1 MKILQRID
9 KALTRAEEYTLTFLL
24 SVMVVMAFLQ
34 VVLRNVFSSGILWA
48 DVFLRH
54 LLLWL
59 GFLGAAIAT
68 SENRHINIDAL
79 RRYLSPRVRTWV
91 EVVTNLFA
99 TFICFMLARASWTF
113 VQGEIA
119 DRRTL
124 FGDIPSWYA
133 QIIIPVGFGLLALH
147 FFIRVLLRPNT
158 IKAMEGSE

>member
-1 MKILQRID
+1 MNLLKTID
-9 KALTRAEEYTLTFLL
+9 KVLTKFEGYVLITLLL
-24 SVMVVMAFLQ
+24 TMVVMAFLQ
-34 VVLRNVFSSGILWA
+34 VVLRNLFSSGILWA
-48 DVFLRH
+48 DIVLRH

-79 RRYLSPRVRTWV
+79 RRFFSKRMRSAV
-91 EVVTNLFA
+91 EVLTNSFA
-99 TFICFMLARASWTF
+99 AMICFMLSSASWTF

-133 QIIIPVGFGLLALH
+133 QIIIPVGFGLLVVHFAIRALMQ
-147 FFIRVLLRPNT
+147 LLVAAG
-158 IKAMEGSE
+158 KEVGE